1 MTMYQIDGNDRV
13 VALKEVPP
21 PDPGDSLPLVLAKD
35 NIVIL
40 SYVAGRDLTVMATFP
55 FCCAQLFGK
64 PDFRT
69 LRKHPLAERGL
80 KPHGA
85 FEVLE
90 SSWVR
95 ALAARDGPGKRK
107 HFIFTFRDSAFECVA
122 ADVGIELIREDD
134 DTIKLMSR
142 RLYM

>member
-1 MTMYQIDGNDRV
+1 MYEIDSHDHV
-13 VALKEVPP
+13 VALAEVPP

-35 NIVIL
+35 NLVVL
-40 SYVAGRDLTVMATFP
+40 SYVAGRDLTILATFP
-55 FCCAQLFGK
+55 YCCAQLFGK
-64 PDFRT
+64 PDFRS
-69 LRKHPLAERGL
+69 LRKHPLTARGL

-95 ALAARDGPGKRK
+95 ALEARDGPGKRK

-122 ADVGIELIREDD
+122 AGIGVELIREDD
-134 DTIKLMSR
+134 DTVKLMAR